1 MVLHRHR
8 RGSLHPG
15 GIGDRHKKVPAQ
27 RAGTFSVSK
36 RPRRVRARRR
46 EKIGICFLRRHVR
59 RRKQFSGRE
68 CGICP
73 PEADK
78 FCARRTASRSK
89 KRQSHFFDSQKG
101 SGPAGRNLF
110 PCRIRRSRSAPAAPA
125 GAAALRLAQLRQLT
139 VGGGHELLEAILKGG
154 GLRRGGLAPEAAAAV
169 PAGPAAGPALSRGAG
184 RGGGSMAFLMER
196 LMRPF
201 SSMPMTLTL
210 TSCPSFK

>member
-8 RGSLHPG
+8 RGPLHPG

-36 RPRRVRARRR
+36 RARRVRARRR

-59 RRKQFSGRE
+59 RRKHFSGRK

-78 FCARRTASRSK
+78 SCARRTASRSK

-110 PCRIRRSRSAPAAPA
+110 SCHVRRSRSAPAAPA
-125 GAAALRLAQLRQLT
+125 GAAALRLAQLRQLA

-154 GLRRGGLAPEAAAAV
+154 GLRRGGLAPEAAAVV
-169 PAGPAAGPALSRGAG
+169 PAGPRRAGRRACPVPRGGAG
-184 RGGGSMAFLMER
+184 DPW
-196 LMRPF
+196 PF
-201 SSMPMTLTL
+201 
-210 TSCPSFK
+210 